1 MEYIVISIILV
12 IIAVIIKFALNIKIK
27 YIKRLKDLAFDKEKN
42 AILNKLPENEE
53 IAREV
58 LNNLKNSHTK
68 VKKSDNPK
76 DTTSVYVVLTDSI
89 IIANIK
95 NTFTRV
101 QTIAHECIHSVQDKA
116 VLWFNFIY
124 TNLYNLFFI
133 ILIILKLF
141 NAINGMIWLVTL
153 VFSGL
158 IYYIV
163 RAYLESEAMVKA
175 KYVAKEYME
184 KSKLITDKEI
194 EVIITGYDDINAIGI
209 KMYLYRLFLEVLVR
223 TFIFSIICCIF

>member
-58 LNNLKNSHTK
+58 LNNLKNNHTK

-101 QTIAHECIHSVQDKA
+101 QTVAHECIHSIQDKS

-124 TNLYNLFFI
+124 TNLYNLFFVA
-133 ILIILKLF
+133 LIVLKLF
-141 NAINGMIWLVTL
+141 NVINGMIWLTSL
-153 VFSGL
+153 VLAGV
-158 IYYIV
+158 IYYVV
-163 RAYLESEAMVKA
+163 RAYLENDAMIKA

-184 KSKLITDKEI
+184 KSNVLTNEEITKI
-194 EVIITGYDDINAIGI
+194 TTGYEEINAIGV
-209 KMYLYRLFLEVLVR
+209 KMYLYRLLLEVLVR
-223 TFIFSIICCIF
+223 TLIFSVICIF